1 MLFNISY
8 KDLKVERKINELV
21 GKPYSLLER
30 ITKKGIG
37 SPKLFITRCSKEIYD
52 LLHVNESVKF
62 CNIEMR
68 PNGII
73 IGFQSRL
80 EVYALVIP
88 YYKLVLFKP
97 GNTVTFHIDAHY
109 ISVDAS
115 KYNANSKKFIAKIEE
130 TKLKQTPY
138 SPLDAYF

>member
-97 GNTVTFHIDAHY
+97 GNTITFHVDAHY
-109 ISVDAS
+109 ISVDCS

>member
-8 KDLKVERKINELV
+8 KDLKIERKINELV

-73 IGFQSRL
+73 IGFQSPL

-88 YYKLVLFKP
+88 
-97 GNTVTFHIDAHY
+97 
-109 ISVDAS
+109 
-115 KYNANSKKFIAKIEE
+115 
-130 TKLKQTPY
+130 
-138 SPLDAYF
+138 